1 VYVVAAIAITI
12 EDCWM
17 DVEHKNRSSDVLAEV
32 EQQQLQRG
40 TERYVCQDNI
50 S

>member
-1 VYVVAAIAITI
+1 VYVVAAIANTI
-12 EDCWM
+12 ENCWM
-17 DVEHKNRSSDVLAEV
+17 DVEHKHRSDVLPEV

-40 TERYVCQDNI
+40 TKRYVCQDNI